1 MGVAVRAGA
10 KPSLRETPHPSHSAS
25 TQTTGRL
32 NLGDPALALA
42 CSSLTVS
49 VVFGSIC
56 AGAHPHWRR
65 WLELGGLVQDG
76 VQLSMSWARGV
87 PPPARGGRG
96 GGGRYGAVGEGGEG
110 GKGGRGG
117 KERKE
122 RKGKR
127 DGKKKGTR
135 EEEAAA
141 SGGREGGGSPS
152 RAPSSPRSAGSSSGA
167 EAQAPGSATERQAA
181 SGTAAGD
188 GGRQRR
194 AHYLP
199 IWVCAQGSGCC
210 LLAGR
215 WVHVPS

>member
-1 MGVAVRAGA
+1 MRTTHTRA
-10 KPSLRETPHPSHSAS
+10 LRQHPDNGTP
-25 TQTTGRL
+25 
-32 NLGDPALALA
+32 LGNPALALA
-42 CSSLTVS
+42 CSSLTAS

-56 AGAHPHWRR
+56 AGAHPHWKR

-76 VQLSMSWARGV
+76 MQLSMSWARGV

-96 GGGRYGAVGEGGEG
+96 GGGRYSAVGEG
-110 GKGGRGG
+110 GKGGKGG

-141 SGGREGGGSPS
+141 SGGRQGGGSPS
-152 RAPSSPRSAGSSSGA
+152 RAPSSPRSADSSSDAG
-167 EAQAPGSATERQAA
+167 AQAPGSATERQPA

-188 GGRQRR
+188 GGKQC
-194 AHYLP
+194 AYYLP
-199 IWVCAQGSGCC
+199 IWVGAQGSGCC
-210 LLAGR
+210 LLTGR